1 MYICIY
7 IYKNIYIRMRKP
19 VILSPVLSVNSPV
32 KLKTLFIPNERK
44 YTKNQIYEFL
54 QKKRKKKKERQ
65 NPFSWF
71 NTNSYRTVILMII

>member
-1 MYICIY
+1 
-7 IYKNIYIRMRKP
+7 MRKP

-54 QKKRKKKKERQ
+54 QKKKKRKKKDRIHSLGSIPTLIE
-65 NPFSWF
+65 
-71 NTNSYRTVILMII
+71 L

>member
-1 MYICIY
+1 
-7 IYKNIYIRMRKP
+7 MRKP

-32 KLKTLFIPNERK
+32 KLKTHFIPNERK
-44 YTKNQIYEFL
+44 YTKNQIYGFFGE
-54 QKKRKKKKERQ
+54 KKRQ